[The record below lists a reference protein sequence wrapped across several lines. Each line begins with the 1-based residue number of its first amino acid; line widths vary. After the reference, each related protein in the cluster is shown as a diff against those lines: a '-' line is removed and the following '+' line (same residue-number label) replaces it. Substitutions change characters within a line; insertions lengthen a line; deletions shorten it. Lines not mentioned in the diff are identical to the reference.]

1 MPHVDFEATINHV
14 PLTIFEALA
23 TSLGEP
29 VTVYLNSVT
38 APIQVCPEVE
48 PPCPSPTPPEP
59 PCPMPPMPPLP
70 PMPPC
75 PPVEPAPPEPCPPWP
90 PCPWPSTKGAS
101 PCPPDGHHM
110 KCCLTSVVSGILTQV
125 GADFLSLA
133 VPIGSPEP
141 AEVLI
146 PYPSV
151 GAVVRGT
158 AVCPEPLPGN
168 VKRGGRMSVG

>member
-1 MPHVDFEATINHV
+1 MPSIDFEAIANHV

-29 VTVYLNSVT
+29 VTVYLNAVT
-38 APIQVCPEVE
+38 TPIMVCPGEQL
-48 PPCPSPTPPEP
+48 PGP
-59 PCPMPPMPPLP
+59 PCPMP

-90 PCPWPSTKGAS
+90 PCPWPPMVKGVDVY
-101 PCPPDGHHM
+101 PPGRPPMMCCP
-110 KCCLTSVVSGILTQV
+110 TTVISGELTQV
-125 GADFLSLA
+125 GADFLALA

-151 GAVVRGT
+151 GAVIRGT
-158 AVCPEPLPGN
+158 PVCPEPMPGPM
-168 VKRGGRMSVG
+168 KKYGRESVG

>member
-1 MPHVDFEATINHV
+1 MSSIDFEAIANHV

-29 VTVYLNSVT
+29 VTVYLNAVT
-38 APIQVCPEVE
+38 APIVVCPDHPPG
-48 PPCPSPTPPEP
+48 PPCPCP
-59 PCPMPPMPPLP
+59 PMPPMP

-75 PPVEPAPPEPCPPWP
+75 PPVEPAPPGPCPPWP
-90 PCPWPSTKGAS
+90 PCPWPPMATGAD
-101 PCPPDGHHM
+101 PCRPDRPSM
-110 KCCLTSVVSGILTQV
+110 MCCPTSVISGVLTQV
-125 GADFLSLA
+125 GADFLALA

-158 AVCPEPLPGN
+158 PVCPKPMLGP
-168 VKRGGRMSVG
+168 VKKMDESP